1 MAIPIA
7 YVARMRMPTERAHG
21 IQIMRMCEALASQG
35 ADVTLYYSNRR
46 QIPAMRGVDPFEY
59 YQVER
64 NFGIKPVPIV
74 DVIPLQHVLPSRLVA
89 LMYVLANALFG
100 LAAVL
105 WTLRTKADV
114 YYTRHWFAA
123 WWLMRFG
130 RPTILELHR
139 TDPQHMSS
147 RVRWLLRRLSYH
159 PSMRAV
165 TTISESLKQELVDAG
180 FAAKKLVALRDAVDL
195 RRYAQPMSRA
205 DARKQTGLPDDRP
218 LVVYTGSLLPNRG
231 VDVLVRA
238 APELAGSEVVLVG
251 GPPDEQ
257 AAMVR
262 EAKRIGATNIRFID
276 HIHPSQVPV
285 YQQAA
290 DVLAL
295 PQLDP
300 QGHSP
305 LKLAEYMA
313 AGRPIV
319 ASDLLPLREVLT
331 DGETAVLVPPGDSES
346 LAKGIQRVL
355 SDHEFGER
363 LAGAARQEAHQWT
376 WERRAVELL
385 ELVEKHA

>member
-1 MAIPIA
+1 MAVRIA
-7 YVARMRMPTERAHG
+7 YIARMRMPTERAHG
-21 IQIMRMCEALASQG
+21 IQIMRMCEALASRG

-46 QIPAMRGVDPFEY
+46 QVPSMRGVDPFDY
-59 YQVER
+59 YEVER
-64 NFGIKPVPIV
+64 NFEIKPIPII
-74 DVIPLQHVLPSRLVA
+74 DLIPVQRVVPSRVLGPMFA
-89 LMYVLANALFG
+89 LANALFG
-100 LAAVL
+100 LAGVL
-105 WTLRTKADV
+105 WTGRARADV

-123 WWLMRFG
+123 WWLTRFR

-139 TDPQHMSS
+139 TDPQHMSR

-165 TTISESLKQELVDAG
+165 TTISESLKEELVLAG
-180 FAAKKLVALRDAVDL
+180 FAEEKLITLRDAVDL
-195 RRYAQPMSRA
+195 RAYAQPMSRA
-205 DARKQTGLPDDRP
+205 DARKQTGLPEDRP

-231 VDVLVRA
+231 VDVLVRS
-238 APELAGSEVVLVG
+238 APELAESEVVLVG

-262 EAKRIGATNIRFID
+262 EAKRVGATNIRFID
-276 HIHPSQVPV
+276 QVHPSQVPV

-319 ASDLLPLREVLT
+319 ASDLLPLREVLA
-331 DGETAVLVPPGDSES
+331 DGETAVLVPPGDPES

-355 SDHEFGER
+355 SDHEFAER
-363 LAGAARQEAHQWT
+363 LAGAAQQEVREWT
-376 WERRAVELL
+376 WERRAAAVID
-385 ELVEKHA
+385 LVDRDA